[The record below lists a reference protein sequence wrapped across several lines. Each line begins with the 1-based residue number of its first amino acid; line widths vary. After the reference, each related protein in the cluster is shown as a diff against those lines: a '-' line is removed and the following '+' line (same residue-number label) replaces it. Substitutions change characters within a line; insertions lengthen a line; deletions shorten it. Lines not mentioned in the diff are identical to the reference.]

1 MRTKSNLTMTAC
13 SRRSVLKN
21 LALSAGLTGVS
32 LAAPGILRSARA
44 EGPIK
49 VGLISP
55 LTGAWTV
62 YGKAHSAGF
71 ELGVDEINAAGGV
84 LGRKIEIVVGDSKT
98 EPRIVVEQA
107 NRLIR
112 QEQVDFLAGTFSSA
126 ERNAAGPVVTS
137 ANKVLLYPTFYE
149 GQEQEYFPGVCNKN
163 IFMFG
168 PEPTQQVWP
177 HMEYMTKNFG
187 KKFFMI
193 GSDYV
198 WPRVTN
204 KFTKEKLKEVG
215 GEVVGELYIPFN
227 TPQYDSA
234 LRQIRESKANII
246 FHTLTG
252 SDTVNFRKQYVAA
265 GMNKDFV
272 LWTVDDEEVVTS
284 GLGPDVS
291 AGAYVSFDYF
301 MTIKNPNNEAFLKRF
316 RAKFGKDA
324 LMNTVGVAMYNAA
337 HMATLAIKK
346 AGKVTT
352 DSLREESQ
360 RPVLR
365 DGAAGQG
372 HHARARQPD
381 GAAVLPDESSAG
393 LDWRRRHV
401 RGSAAFRLGDAGR
414 RALQELA
421 ALRRGGLSKAGAS
434 RPLRA
439 RSVDGMPARR
449 LCQ

>member
-1 MRTKSNLTMTAC
+1 MSRKIIETQAKLTRRRLLKTAAATAGV
-13 SRRSVLKN
+13 SV
-21 LALSAGLTGVS
+21 VS
-32 LAAPGILRSARA
+32 LAAPSILRSARGEA
-44 EGPIK
+44 PIK

-84 LGRKIEIVVGDSKT
+84 LGRKIEIAVGDSKT

-112 QEQVDFLAGTFSSA
+112 EEHVDFLAGTFSSA
-126 ERNAAGPVVTS
+126 ERNAAGPVVTA

-149 GQEQEYFPGVCNKN
+149 GQEQEYYPGVCNKN

-177 HMEYMTKNFG
+177 FMEYMMKSFG

-198 WPRVTN
+198 WPHVTN
-204 KFTKEKLKEVG
+204 KFTKEKLKELG
-215 GEVVGELYIPFN
+215 GELVGELYIPFN

-265 GMNKDFV
+265 GMNKDFT

-284 GLGPDVS
+284 GLGPEVS

-301 MTIKNPNNEAFLKRF
+301 MSIKNPNNEAFLKRF
-316 RAKFGKDA
+316 RDKFGKDA
-324 LMNTVGVAMYNAA
+324 LMNTVGVANYNAA
-337 HMATLAIKK
+337 HMAALAIKK
-346 AGKVTT
+346 TGKVTT
-352 DSLREESQ
+352 DSLREG
-360 RPVLR
+360 LR
-365 DGAAGQG
+365 DLSFDKAPQG
-372 HHARARQPD
+372 TVTMRGRDDQM
-381 GAAVLPDESSAG
+381 VLPSYLMTVRQGWTSVNDMFEEVQRLDSATP
-393 LDWRRRHV
+393 V
-401 RGSAAFRLGDAGR
+401 DAR
-414 RALQELA
+414 CKSL
-421 ALRRGGLSKAGAS
+421 
-434 RPLRA
+434 PL
-439 RSVDGMPARR
+439 
-449 LCQ
+449 

>member
-1 MRTKSNLTMTAC
+1 MKRDIRAVEL
-13 SRRSVLKN
+13 SRRNILKGAATTV
-21 LALSAGLTGVS
+21 ALSAAS
-32 LAAPGILRSARA
+32 LAAPGVLRSARG
-44 EGPIK
+44 EQPIK

-84 LGRKIEIVVGDSKT
+84 LGRKLEIIVGDSKT

-112 QEQVDFLAGTFSSA
+112 QERVDFLAGTFSSA

-137 ANKVLLYPTFYE
+137 ANKILLYPTFYE
-149 GQEQEYFPGVCNKN
+149 GQEQEYYPGVCNKN

-177 HMEYMTKNFG
+177 HVEHMVKSFG

-193 GSDYV
+193 GSDYA
-198 WPRVTN
+198 WPHVTN
-204 KFTKEKLKEVG
+204 EVTKRKLKEVG
-215 GEVVGELYIPFN
+215 AEVVGEIYIPFN
-227 TPQYDSA
+227 TPQYESA
-234 LRQIRESKANII
+234 LRQIRDSKANII

-252 SDTVNFRKQYVAA
+252 SDTVNFRKQFVAA

-284 GLGPDVS
+284 GLGPEVS
-291 AGAYVSFDYF
+291 ASAYVSFDYF
-301 MTIKNPNNEAFLKRF
+301 MTIKDPNNAAFLKRF

-337 HMATLAIKK
+337 HMAAMAIAKT
-346 AGKVTT
+346 GKVTT
-352 DSLREESQ
+352 DSLREGLKDLSFDKA
-360 RPVLR
+360 P
-365 DGAAGQG
+365 QG
-372 HHARARQPD
+372 KVTMRARDNQMI
-381 GAAVLPDESSAG
+381 LPSY
-393 LDWRRRHV
+393 LMKV
-401 RGSAAFRLGDAGR
+401 RQGWTGVSDMFEEVEHLPSVTPVDAR
-414 RALQELA
+414 CKKL
-421 ALRRGGLSKAGAS
+421 
-434 RPLRA
+434 PL
-439 RSVDGMPARR
+439 
-449 LCQ
+449 

>member
-1 MRTKSNLTMTAC
+1 MKRHTPGVEP
-13 SRRSVLKN
+13 SRRNVLKSAAATI
-21 LALSAGLTGVS
+21 ALSAVS
-32 LAAPGILRSARA
+32 LSAPGVLRSARG
-44 EGPIK
+44 EQPIK

-84 LGRKIEIVVGDSKT
+84 LGRKLEVIVGDSKT

-112 QEQVDFLAGTFSSA
+112 QEGVDFLAGTFSSA

-137 ANKVLLYPTFYE
+137 ANKILLYPTFYE
-149 GQEQEYFPGVCNKN
+149 GQEQQYYPGVCNKN

-177 HMEYMTKNFG
+177 HVDYMVKSFG

-193 GSDYV
+193 GSDYA

-204 KFTKEKLKEVG
+204 EVTKRKLKEAG
-215 GEVVGELYIPFN
+215 AGVVGELYIPFN
-227 TPQYDSA
+227 TPQYESA
-234 LRQIRESKANII
+234 LRQIRDSKANII

-252 SDTVNFRKQYVAA
+252 SDTVNFRKQFVAA

-301 MTIKNPNNEAFLKRF
+301 MTIKDPNNAAFLNRF

-337 HMATLAIKK
+337 HMAAMAITKT
-346 AGKVTT
+346 GKVTT
-352 DSLREESQ
+352 DGLREGLKDLSFDKAPQ
-360 RPVLR
+360 GKVTMRGR
-365 DGAAGQG
+365 DHQM
-372 HHARARQPD
+372 
-381 GAAVLPDESSAG
+381 VLPSY
-393 LDWRRRHV
+393 LMKV
-401 RGSAAFRLGDAGR
+401 RQGWTGVSDMFEEVEHLPSVTPVDAR
-414 RALQELA
+414 CKKL
-421 ALRRGGLSKAGAS
+421 
-434 RPLRA
+434 PL
-439 RSVDGMPARR
+439 
-449 LCQ
+449 

>member
-1 MRTKSNLTMTAC
+1 MTQHEGAGRKHVPT
-13 SRRSVLKN
+13 RRSVLKAA
-21 LALSAGLTGVS
+21 ALTAGATFAAPRLV
-32 LAAPGILRSARA
+32 LAAG
-44 EGPIK
+44 EKPIK

-71 ELGVDEINAAGGV
+71 ELAVDEINDAGGV
-84 LGRKIEIVVGDSKT
+84 LGRKIEVVIGDSRT

-112 QEQVDFLAGTFSSA
+112 EEGVDLLAGTFSSA
-126 ERNAAGPVVTS
+126 ERNAAGPVVTG
-137 ANKVLLYPTFYE
+137 ANKILLYPTFYE
-149 GQEQEYFPGVCNKN
+149 GQEQKYYPGVCNKN

-177 HMEYMTKNFG
+177 HMEYMIKKFG
-187 KKFFMI
+187 NKFFMI

-204 KFTKEKLKEVG
+204 EFTKEKLKELG
-215 GEVVGELYIPFN
+215 GTVVGEVYIPFN

-234 LRQIRESKANII
+234 LRQIRDSKANVI

-252 SDTVNFRKQYVAA
+252 SDTVNFRKQFVAA
-265 GMNKDFV
+265 GMNKDFT

-301 MTIKNPNNEAFLKRF
+301 MTIKNPNNGPFLDRF
-316 RAKFGKDA
+316 HAKFGKDA

-337 HMATLAIKK
+337 HMAAIAIAK
-346 AGKVTT
+346 AGKLST
-352 DSLREESQ
+352 DALREGLHDLTFDKAPQ
-360 RPVLR
+360 GTVTMRGR
-365 DGAAGQG
+365 DDQM
-372 HHARARQPD
+372 
-381 GAAVLPDESSAG
+381 VLPSYLMRVRQGWTGVADMFEEIQH
-393 LDWRRRHV
+393 LDSV
-401 RGSAAFRLGDAGR
+401 IPVDAR
-414 RALQELA
+414 CRKL
-421 ALRRGGLSKAGAS
+421 
-434 RPLRA
+434 PL
-439 RSVDGMPARR
+439 
-449 LCQ
+449 

>member
-1 MRTKSNLTMTAC
+1 MRSNVGLSGTKC
-13 SRRSVLKN
+13 SRRAVLKGV
-21 LALSAGLTGVS
+21 AMTAGLAGVS
-32 LAAPGILRSARA
+32 LTAPAILRSARG
-44 EGPIK
+44 EEPIK

-84 LGRKIEIVVGDSKT
+84 LGRKIELVVGDSKT

-112 QEQVDFLAGTFSSA
+112 DEHVDFLAGTFSSA
-126 ERNAAGPVVTS
+126 ERNAAGPVVTA

-177 HMEYMTKNFG
+177 FMDYMMKNFG

-198 WPRVTN
+198 WPHVTN
-204 KFTKEKLKEVG
+204 KFTKEKLKELG
-215 GEVVGELYIPFN
+215 GELVGELYIPFN

-265 GMNKDFV
+265 GMNKDFT

-284 GLGPDVS
+284 GLGPEVS

-301 MTIKNPNNEAFLKRF
+301 MSIKNPNNEAFLKRF
-316 RAKFGKDA
+316 RDKFGKDA
-324 LMNTVGVAMYNAA
+324 LMNTVGVANYNAA
-337 HMATLAIKK
+337 HMAALAIKK
-346 AGKVTT
+346 TGKMTT
-352 DSLREESQ
+352 DSLREG
-360 RPVLR
+360 LR
-365 DGAAGQG
+365 DLSFDKAPQG
-372 HHARARQPD
+372 KVTMRGRDDQM
-381 GAAVLPDESSAG
+381 VLPSYLMKVRQGWTSVNDMFEEVQR
-393 LDWRRRHV
+393 LDSV
-401 RGSAAFRLGDAGR
+401 TPVDAR
-414 RALQELA
+414 CKSL
-421 ALRRGGLSKAGAS
+421 
-434 RPLRA
+434 PL
-439 RSVDGMPARR
+439 
-449 LCQ
+449 